1 MFQEFKDFIV
11 KGNAFDL
18 AVGVIIG
25 GVFGA
30 VVTSLVGDI
39 LMPPIGSILGGADFS
54 NLFATL
60 KEGAAPGPY
69 ASLAAAK
76 EAGAVTLNYGAFINT
91 LVNLVIVGFVIFML
105 VKGVNAARKPA
116 PAAPAPT
123 PEDVVLLREIRDAL
137 RK

>member
-30 VVTSLVGDI
+30 VVNSLVGDI
-39 LMPPIGSILGGADFS
+39 LMPPIGSILGGVDFS

-60 KEGAAPGPY
+60 KDGATAGPY

-76 EAGAVTLNYGAFINT
+76 AAGAVTLNYGAFINT
-91 LVNLVIVGFVIFML
+91 LVNLLIVGFVIFML
-105 VKGVNAARKPA
+105 VKGVNAARRPA
-116 PAAPAPT
+116 PAPPAET
-123 PEDVVLLREIRDAL
+123 PEEVVLLRQIRDAL
-137 RK
+137 KK